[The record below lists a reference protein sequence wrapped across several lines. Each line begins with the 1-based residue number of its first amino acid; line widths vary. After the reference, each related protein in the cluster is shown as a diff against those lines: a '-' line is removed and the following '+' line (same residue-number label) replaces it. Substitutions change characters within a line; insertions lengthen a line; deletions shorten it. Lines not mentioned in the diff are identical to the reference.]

1 MRAAAALPTVSRP
14 GFVRGTACL
23 VYGHGVDV
31 MMIYGREC
39 GREYLT
45 HTTHYNQERRPLAR
59 RPHRLVR
66 LYYVITITQRD
77 AGMHIAWAHP
87 AADVV
92 WA

>member
-1 MRAAAALPTVSRP
+1 MRVRAAAALPTVSRP
-14 GFVRGTACL
+14 GFVRGTACP

-31 MMIYGREC
+31 MIYGREC
-39 GREYLT
+39 GRGYLT
-45 HTTHYNQERRPLAR
+45 HITTRRRPLAR

-77 AGMHIAWAHP
+77 AGMHIAWAP
-87 AADVV
+87 GRRCGV